1 VVEMNRKL
9 LRFGYMLS
17 LLLGIIEVIVILIFS
32 VLTLGLGLILGIIP
46 IIGFIMFRKFYKEGE
61 KLVEEN
67 PEEAKTKFLISSVIS
82 LVLVSRIGGLLMLI
96 GTLTGNNE

>member
-1 VVEMNRKL
+1 MNRKL